1 VFYDRAVFEA
11 IYSLSRQSKFLDFVG
26 IFLANYVGYFLI
38 LAVLV
43 LLFLKKDWRS
53 RFFYLSLI
61 ALSVLL
67 SRWVITEIIRFVYNR
82 PRPFVELGFAPLIS
96 PPAGWAFPSGHAA
109 VFFALAFAVWF
120 IDRRWFLW
128 FLAVTVL
135 MGLARIFVG
144 VHWPLDILAGA
155 LVALTSAVI
164 IRWILPR
171 PDKV

>member
-1 VFYDRAVFEA
+1 MFYDRAVFEA

-82 PRPFVELGFAPLIS
+82 PPPFV
-96 PPAGWAFPSGHAA
+96 
-109 VFFALAFAVWF
+109 
-120 IDRRWFLW
+120 
-128 FLAVTVL
+128 
-135 MGLARIFVG
+135 
-144 VHWPLDILAGA
+144 
-155 LVALTSAVI
+155 
-164 IRWILPR
+164 
-171 PDKV
+171 